1 MKILLHICCATCAI
15 LPVRIMREAN
25 QSVTGFFHNPNV
37 HPYTEFRKRIESVSD
52 YAKASELEVFF
63 DEDYGLEDFLAQVAQ
78 DPAGRCSFC
87 YETRLRTT
95 AEFAAANG
103 FDAFSTSLLASP
115 YQDHAVIRAFGQE
128 FADLF
133 EISFL
138 YQDFRVAWK
147 KRLETSRAMNLYQ
160 QTYCG
165 CIYSEKESFFPF
177 KPN

>member
-25 QSVTGFFHNPNV
+25 QSVTGFFYNPNV

-63 DEDYGLEDFLAQVAQ
+63 DEEYGLEDFLAQVAQ

-87 YETRLRTT
+87 YENRLRTT

-103 FDAFSTSLLASP
+103 YDAFSTSLLASP
-115 YQDHAVIRAFGQE
+115 YQDHEVIRAFGKE
-128 FADLF
+128 FANHLD
-133 EISFL
+133 ITFL
-138 YQDFRVAWK
+138 YQDFRIAWK
-147 KRLETSRAMNLYQ
+147 KGLETSREMNLYQ
-160 QTYCG
+160 QMYCG
-165 CIYSEKESFFPF
+165 CIYSEKDSFYPT